1 MIYLCCCLVVVC
13 KEITPPTLEGAVSY
27 ELGSNLN
34 IRATWPADEISQYR
48 MIRWEIQE
56 FINDN
61 VIYQVI
67 HCCMW
72 YALTY
77 SIVKFS

>member
-1 MIYLCCCLVVVC
+1 MMIYLCYCLVVVC

-34 IRATWPADEISQYR
+34 IRASWPADEISQYR

-61 VIYQVI
+61 VIYQVRQGRQRLL
-67 HCCMW
+67 C
-72 YALTY
+72 YL
-77 SIVKFS
+77 F